1 MPQLGGNNMENENT
15 NTIVET
21 TETAAEAQEQEV
33 KTYTQAEVMELLQR
47 EADKRVSSALKKQ
60 QAKYEKQLSL
70 SKLDESQRATAEKDM
85 RIADLEAKL
94 AEYEIEK
101 NRSELKTVLSSRG
114 LSAAFADII
123 SITDDIEESQARI
136 DTLDK
141 LFKQAVAEEVK
152 KRIGTGRPQVGASG
166 VLTKE
171 EFSKMSIADRQRLY
185 NTDPALYKQM
195 MG

>member
-15 NTIVET
+15 NTNVET

-152 KRIGTGRPQVGASG
+152 KRIGTGKPQVGASG